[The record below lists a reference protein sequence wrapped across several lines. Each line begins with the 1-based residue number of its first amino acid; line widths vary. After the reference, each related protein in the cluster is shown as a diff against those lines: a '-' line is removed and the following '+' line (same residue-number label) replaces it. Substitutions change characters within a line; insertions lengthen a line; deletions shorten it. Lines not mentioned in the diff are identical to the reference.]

1 MKEMVYCSHRDSK
14 ADAISMNRNPE
25 LPVKT
30 ISGSETPYKNVLQS
44 MRNQEM
50 LFYSDR
56 NRSGY

>member
-1 MKEMVYCSHRDSK
+1 MKEMVYCSHRDSN

-30 ISGSETPYKNVLQS
+30 ISGSEDSYKTVLQS

-50 LFYSDR
+50 LFYSER

>member
-14 ADAISMNRNPE
+14 ADGISMNRNPE
-25 LPVKT
+25 LPMKT
-30 ISGSETPYKNVLQS
+30 LSGSETTYNKVLQS

-56 NRSGY
+56 TRSGY